1 MPINVDEAFLRRV
14 AAENTVLGGEA
25 PGAANGPI
33 DAMIIKPGHQNFV
46 VGQNLSTVLK
56 AQGGVVK
63 QRLNQL
69 GLLFTT
75 RGQQLRGFVDTT
87 DDVESLNEMTVA
99 EFRGRIP
106 NF

>member
-1 MPINVDEAFLRRV
+1 VPISVDEAFLRRV
-14 AAENTVLGGEA
+14 AAENQLLGGEA

-33 DAMIIKPGHQNFV
+33 DALIIKPGHQNFV
-46 VGQNLSTVLK
+46 VGQNLSASIK

-99 EFRGRIP
+99 EFQARIP

>member
-1 MPINVDEAFLRRV
+1 MPINVDEAFIRRV

-33 DAMIIKPGHQNFV
+33 DNMIIKPGHQNFV
-46 VGQNLSTVLK
+46 VGQNLSTQLK

-69 GLLFTT
+69 GVLFTT
-75 RGQQLRGFVDTT
+75 RRQQLRAFVDTT
-87 DDVESLNEMTVA
+87 DDIESLNEMTVG